1 MLSGGILWDSI
12 HENLEATHQMSQGDP
27 RSVSIKNIVKIQLNT
42 TNELILLHNGSVIHP
57 MGFGPIFLLLSM
69 LTGKMSDF
77 FDNSASTP
85 QVYVK
90 HKHFKQGI
98 SKESDSPY
106 KIWLYP
112 PTALI

>member
-1 MLSGGILWDSI
+1 
-12 HENLEATHQMSQGDP
+12 
-27 RSVSIKNIVKIQLNT
+27 
-42 TNELILLHNGSVIHP
+42 

-77 FDNSASTP
+77 FENSAFTP

-106 KIWLYP
+106 KI
-112 PTALI
+112 